1 MENNSTTGTENTST
15 SPEATADDILYG
27 RVSAII
33 DEVRPFIQSDGGDI
47 ELLKIEDSVV
57 YVHLSGA
64 CIGCPSSMVTLKQ
77 GVEVRIKEDI
87 PEIESVEMV

>member
-1 MENNSTTGTENTST
+1 MSDQNQPQTAEST
-15 SPEATADDILYG
+15 SAEEQLQDRVAD
-27 RVSAII
+27 II
-33 DEVRPFIQSDGGDI
+33 AEIRPFIQSDGGDI
-47 ELLKIEDSVV
+47 ELLKIEDNVV

>member
-1 MENNSTTGTENTST
+1 MTEQNQPQTAEGTTTE
-15 SPEATADDILYG
+15 EQLQDRVAD
-27 RVSAII
+27 II
-33 DEVRPFIQSDGGDI
+33 AEIRPFIQSDGGDI
-47 ELLKIEDSVV
+47 ELLKIEDNIV

>member
-1 MENNSTTGTENTST
+1 MTEQNQPQTAESTTTE
-15 SPEATADDILYG
+15 EQLQDRVAD
-27 RVSAII
+27 II
-33 DEVRPFIQSDGGDI
+33 AEIRPFIQSDGGDI
-47 ELLKIEDSVV
+47 ELLKIEDNIV